1 MKNKIHTGTLR
12 HHELEALYAISRVVA
27 DTVDI
32 GVALEE
38 ITKITREVF
47 IFDNAVIYTGKDE
60 KKLEPIF
67 ARAVGRGRSHEADMA
82 WGEVAAKEVIKT
94 GQNYLYQSVIDPLG
108 NRLDQHFFLGLP
120 MLVSGKATGALVFIR
135 FGGPVF
141 SEEQVNLS
149 EFIATHISHLYERE
163 KLVEKVADLEADRR
177 LNLLQDNFIDMVS
190 HDLNT
195 PLGFIKGY
203 TTTLLREDTEWDE
216 AAKKEFLSIID
227 EETDRLSDL
236 IENLLDSSRL
246 QDQTLP
252 MEFEIVNID
261 GLTKT
266 HIERLQFIYPNLEMN
281 VDVKEKNIRAKVDP
295 KRFSQV
301 LDNIINNAT
310 KYAPHSK
317 VNVKIDNNDSEIII
331 KIEDDG
337 PGIDPKHLANLFD
350 RFYRVGDQ
358 GDGVRGSGLGLYIC
372 KQIIHAHNGKISVES
387 DIDEGTCFT
396 ILLPIA
402 ET

>member
-1 MKNKIHTGTLR
+1 
-12 HHELEALYAISRVVA
+12 
-27 DTVDI
+27 
-32 GVALEE
+32 
-38 ITKITREVF
+38 
-47 IFDNAVIYTGKDE
+47 
-60 KKLEPIF
+60 
-67 ARAVGRGRSHEADMA
+67 
-82 WGEVAAKEVIKT
+82 
-94 GQNYLYQSVIDPLG
+94 
-108 NRLDQHFFLGLP
+108 
-120 MLVSGKATGALVFIR
+120 
-135 FGGPVF
+135 
-141 SEEQVNLS
+141 
-149 EFIATHISHLYERE
+149 
-163 KLVEKVADLEADRR
+163 
-177 LNLLQDNFIDMVS
+177 MVS